1 MPKVL
6 LADDSTHAQRMA
18 TKILAGAGID
28 VVTVSNGEAAV
39 KKLPDGN
46 FDVVLADVFMPGR
59 TGYEVCSFVKSSPKF
74 GHIPVVLVVGQL
86 EPYNLEQGRTVQAD
100 AVLKKPFEATEVVQT
115 VLEMLQLS
123 QERKPAPPPPP
134 PSPEELQA
142 QEAEE
147 KQLLEEIPTTTTA
160 RVEVP
165 AELQQQAAFDLFE
178 EAPPAEAPPAAPAS
192 APVEEPASPPA
203 VSTAETELQ
212 AAPSAYSAEPQLV
225 QEEAQAEVPS
235 PEPVSEEAA
244 AAESPAAME
253 DVVVPELAVPDLEEQ
268 AAPPAMDAATPGPAQ
283 HWVAEPELVTDM
295 DRAMFP
301 APAPTAAEAAPPTAA
316 AVAAPEPEPA
326 VDWAGLLQSVEQ
338 PASVP
343 PEEATVPEV
352 ATPEAAPSPAPEP
365 VATPDPPIIEA
376 AAPPSPEP
384 VAPQESVVA
393 PPPQAARSVP
403 DQATVRAAVEGALD
417 KAMPNLKAVP
427 GLVDTIVG
435 EILRRLG
442 GAS

>member
-86 EPYNLEQGRTVQAD
+86 EPYNPEQGRTVQAD

-142 QEAEE
+142 QETEE

-165 AELQQQAAFDLFE
+165 AELEQQAAFDLFE

-253 DVVVPELAVPDLEEQ
+253 DVVVPELAVPEVEIEKQ
-268 AAPPAMDAATPGPAQ
+268 AAAPAMDAATPEPAQ

-301 APAPTAAEAAPPTAA
+301 ALAPAAAEAAPPTAV

-326 VDWAGLLQSVEQ
+326 VDWAGLLQSAEQ

-352 ATPEAAPSPAPEP
+352 ATPEAAPPPAP
-365 VATPDPPIIEA
+365 DPALETS
-376 AAPPSPEP
+376 APPSPEP
-384 VAPQESVVA
+384 VAPPESVVA
-393 PPPQAARSVP
+393 PSPQAAGAVP
-403 DQATVRAAVEGALD
+403 DQATVRIAVEGALD

-427 GLVDTIVG
+427 GLVDTIVQ
-435 EILRRLG
+435 EILHRLG
-442 GAS
+442 GVP

>member
-6 LADDSTHAQRMA
+6 LADDSTHAQKMA
-18 TKILAGAGID
+18 TKILAGEGIE

-39 KKLPDGN
+39 KKLPDGD
-46 FDVVLADVFMPGR
+46 FEVVLADVFMPGR
-59 TGYEVCSFVKSSPKF
+59 TGYEVCSFVKSSPKL

-86 EPYNLEQGRTVQAD
+86 EPYNPEQGRTVQAD
-100 AVLKKPFEATEVVQT
+100 AVLKKPFEATEVVKT
-115 VLEMLQLS
+115 VREMLQLF

-147 KQLLEEIPTTTTA
+147 KQQLEEIPTTTTA

-192 APVEEPASPPA
+192 VPAEEPASPPA
-203 VSTAETELQ
+203 VSTAEAELQ
-212 AAPSAYSAEPQLV
+212 AAAVEK
-225 QEEAQAEVPS
+225 
-235 PEPVSEEAA
+235 
-244 AAESPAAME
+244 PAATE
-253 DVVVPELAVPDLEEQ
+253 EVVIPELAVPDIEEPA
-268 AAPPAMDAATPGPAQ
+268 AAPEPAR

-295 DRAMFP
+295 DRAVFGPSSPPP
-301 APAPTAAEAAPPTAA
+301 AEEAPPETAAGA
-316 AVAAPEPEPA
+316 EPEPA
-326 VDWAGLLQSVEQ
+326 PAIDWADLLESVEE
-338 PASVP
+338 PAPVP
-343 PEEATVPEV
+343 SEEAPALEAAVLEVGAAPAPAIEV
-352 ATPEAAPSPAPEP
+352 A
-365 VATPDPPIIEA
+365 PP
-376 AAPPSPEP
+376 PTPEP
-384 VAPQESVVA
+384 VAPQQPVVA
-393 PPPQAARSVP
+393 AAPQAAGPALDR
-403 DQATVRAAVEGALD
+403 AAVRAAVEGALD

-435 EILRRLG
+435 EILLRLG

>member
-1 MPKVL
+1 MQKVL

-18 TKILAGAGID
+18 AKILAGEGID

-86 EPYNLEQGRTVQAD
+86 EPYNPEQARTVQAD
-100 AVLKKPFEATEVVQT
+100 AVLKKPFEATEVVKT

-123 QERKPAPPPPP
+123 QERKLAPPPPP

-142 QEAEE
+142 REAEE

-203 VSTAETELQ
+203 VSTAEAELQ
-212 AAPSAYSAEPQLV
+212 AAPSAYSAEPLLV
-225 QEEAQAEVPS
+225 QEEAQAEEPS
-235 PEPVSEEAA
+235 PEPVSAEAA

-253 DVVVPELAVPDLEEQ
+253 DVVIPELAVPDVEEQ
-268 AAPPAMDAATPGPAQ
+268 AAPAAMDVATPGPAQ
-283 HWVAEPELVTDM
+283 HWVAEPERVTDM

-301 APAPTAAEAAPPTAA
+301 APAPAAAEAAPPTAA

-326 VDWAGLLQSVEQ
+326 VDWADLLQRVEH

-343 PEEATVPEV
+343 PEEATVPGV
-352 ATPEAAPSPAPEP
+352 AVPEAAPPPAP
-365 VATPDPPIIEA
+365 AMEA

-384 VAPQESVVA
+384 VAPPESVVA
-393 PPPQAARSVP
+393 PPPQATGPVP
-403 DQATVRAAVEGALD
+403 DQAAVRVAVEGALD

-427 GLVDTIVG
+427 GLVDTIVQ
-435 EILRRLG
+435 EILHRLG